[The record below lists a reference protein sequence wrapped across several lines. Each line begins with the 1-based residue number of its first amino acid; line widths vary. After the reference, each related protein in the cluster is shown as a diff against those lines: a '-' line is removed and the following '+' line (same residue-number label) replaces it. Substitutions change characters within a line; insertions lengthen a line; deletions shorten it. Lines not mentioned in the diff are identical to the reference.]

1 MPKGIPRTKEELE
14 DRRKEIAHAAADLIF
29 DKGFTETSVIQIAK
43 AAGMG
48 KSSLY
53 DYFPN
58 KDEIILYLLDGPLTE
73 LNQRAEVII
82 SGAGNVVERLR
93 KVMKMHLD
101 ILLRNTAFILKV
113 TLAAQR
119 LNAESQQRYQI
130 KRYAYQDRLQALI
143 EEGIAQGSIR
153 PINAAIAMKTLLAIM
168 TPVVFT
174 TRPVGS
180 PEEMLDD
187 ALDIFLKG
195 IQA

>member
-14 DRRKEIAHAAADLIF
+14 DRRREIAHAAADLIF
-29 DKGFTETSVIQIAK
+29 DKGFAETSVNQIAK

-53 DYFPN
+53 DFFST
-58 KDEIILYLLDGPLTE
+58 KDEIILHLLDEPLTE
-73 LNQRAEVII
+73 LNQRAEII
-82 SGAGNVVERLR
+82 INGDGNVIERLR

-101 ILLRNTAFILKV
+101 ILLRDTAFILKV
-113 TLAAQR
+113 TIAAQS
-119 LNAESQQRYQI
+119 LGAESQQRYQI

-153 PINAAIAMKTLLAIM
+153 PINAAVATKSLLAIM

>member
-1 MPKGIPRTKEELE
+1 
-14 DRRKEIAHAAADLIF
+14 LIF
-29 DKGFTETSVIQIAK
+29 DKGFTETSVSQIAK

-82 SGAGNVVERLR
+82 GGAGNVVERLR

>member
-29 DKGFTETSVIQIAK
+29 DKGFTETSVSQIAK

-82 SGAGNVVERLR
+82 GGAGNVVERLR